1 MPLQTVEPQRLYR
14 QIAEQLR
21 QLMSSGEFA
30 VGSRLPAERDLAVQL
45 GVSRPS
51 VREALI
57 ALEVEGMIEV
67 RTGSG
72 IYVQSTTP
80 LKNKASAT
88 QSDAPTE
95 WGPLEVMSA
104 RILVESEVAALAAQ
118 NAQKKDLQA
127 IRNGLQK
134 MKLEAARDEVPRWGD
149 EAFHEGIAQACGN
162 GVLLDTVQR
171 SAFLNSGQICLC
183 GSRILVERKVHD
195 EVLRRMAERYE
206 ALRVGSARSPFSS
219 YGVRNCSQHCCAAQH
234 KASAL
239 RSCGSDLAFLA
250 FSCRILSQPVSILW
264 HGYWLASWA
273 SVPLS
278 AGGGRHAM
286 KAKVLKRSKLKGQSA
301 ERQSHA

>member
-1 MPLQTVEPQRLYR
+1 MPIQTVEPQRLYR

-21 QLMSSGEFA
+21 QLMNSGEFA

-72 IYVQSTTP
+72 IYVQSTKP
-80 LKNKASAT
+80 LKNKTGAA
-88 QSDAPTE
+88 QSDAPAE

-104 RILVESEVAALAAQ
+104 RILVEAEVAALAAQ
-118 NAQKKDLQA
+118 NAQKKDLQV

-171 SAFLNSGQICLC
+171 FWQARNGPLF
-183 GSRILVERKVHD
+183 ERLGDYFEH
-195 EVLRRMAERYE
+195 
-206 ALRVGSARSPFSS
+206 P
-219 YGVRNCSQHCCAAQH
+219 
-234 KASAL
+234 
-239 RSCGSDLAFLA
+239 
-250 FSCRILSQPVSILW
+250 
-264 HGYWLASWA
+264 ASWQAAIAEHQAVLDAIEARDSSAARKAMQKHLKQAHKRYSA
-273 SVPLS
+273 SWRRAP
-278 AGGGRHAM
+278 AR
-286 KAKVLKRSKLKGQSA
+286 
-301 ERQSHA
+301 